1 MCRGASQD
9 MFFRVENLGPL
20 REAEVDLSKGLIL
33 LTGPNNTGKTYLAWS
48 IYALHRSPSAPKALR
63 ALLDEILASPTQSLS
78 NERTRAI
85 LPDVLEEASG
95 QLGKQLYRCFGAPR
109 ASFPDVRVT
118 IRFQD
123 ERRRDNIAAI
133 ATQIIKDLVTL
144 LFKQLGMRQ
153 EPLKPSLHSIPT
165 LPEGIRA
172 QVINSLHSIFPEIII
187 NVILSLDP
195 CILLPAERTAIDVFA
210 KELLNGRNNAIQQIK
225 ESQLDGEA
233 DLSAIRPIGRY
244 PWPIEDSLSI
254 ATNLSL
260 HAKDDGKFADLAT
273 ELESL
278 LGGTVGLSN
287 DGEFHFTVKEQS
299 AKPIAIQLS
308 SSVVKSLVS
317 LIFYLRH
324 SATPGNVLMID
335 EPELN
340 LHPDNQRR
348 VTRILAKA
356 VNRGL
361 RVIMSTH
368 SDYVLREIN
377 NLILLG
383 RDSDAINAVR
393 EKHGYSTDE
402 LLVPDKVGPY
412 LFRNGGCEAIP
423 VTADGFE
430 VKTIEDEINR
440 LNEISQ
446 DIYAALL

>member
-1 MCRGASQD
+1 

-48 IYALHRSPSAPKALR
+48 IYGLHRNPSAPKTLR
-63 ALLDEILASPTQSLS
+63 PLLEEILRSPTESIGIEQLHQVWPS
-78 NERTRAI
+78 
-85 LPDVLEEASG
+85 VLNEASG
-95 QLGKQLYRCFGAPR
+95 RLEKQMYRCFGALKGD
-109 ASFPDVRVT
+109 FPEVRVT
-118 IRFQD
+118 LRPIMEDPARFAANTFSGHFLGLEVVFRYNQRGL
-123 ERRRDNIAAI
+123 EIAALETEPPFMFQPINLRDFI
-133 ATQIIKDLVTL
+133 A
-144 LFKQLGMRQ
+144 R
-153 EPLKPSLHSIPT
+153 
-165 LPEGIRA
+165 EGTRFVDA
-172 QVINSLHSIFPEIII
+172 IFSSFSSSVFIYF
-187 NVILSLDP
+187 LRK
-195 CILLPAERTAIDVFA
+195 CTLLPADRAAVDVFA
-210 KELLNGRNNAIQQIK
+210 KELSNSRNTVVRVLKDTQV
-225 ESQLDGEA
+225 DG
-233 DLSAIRPIGRY
+233 DNDMSALRQVGRY
-244 PWPIEDSLSI
+244 PWAIEDSL
-254 ATNLSL
+254 ATANNLSL
-260 HAKDDGKFADLAT
+260 HAKVESIFADLAA
-273 ELESL
+273 EMENI
-278 LGGTVGLSN
+278 LGGKVTLSD
-287 DGEFHFTVKEQS
+287 DGQFRFAAREHS
-299 AKPIAIQLS
+299 NNPLAMHLS
-308 SSVVKSLVS
+308 SSIVKSLVS
-317 LIFYLRH
+317 LVFFLRH
-324 SATPGNVLMID
+324 QAQAGDLLMID

-383 RDSDAINAVR
+383 RDSDAIKAVR
-393 EKHGYSTDE
+393 EKHGYSIDE
-402 LLVPDKVGPY
+402 LLAPDKVGPY